1 MSLLPR
7 SLWKIF
13 QLMVSNAKE
22 PSRKLAGVSSLLS
35 VHLLHWKCF
44 LSEYLKQDIIWF
56 YLHFSDY
63 DWSGYFFSVY
73 FLLAFPSLWIFYSY
87 IKGPLKKKNTT
98 GLVNCFFAIFSN
110 KLGHRPNWG
119 WALDHIRHSDTL
131 RNSIWSHDGWR
142 VLRMSNLNFRNRH
155 FLFTLIFNIL
165 GLWPAFITIW
175 WD

>member
-44 LSEYLKQDIIWF
+44 RSEYLKQDIIWF

-73 FLLAFPSLWIFYSY
+73 FLLAFPSLWMFYSY
-87 IKGPLKKKNTT
+87 IKGPLKKKSRISWLLFCYFFQQTRVYPTGAEPWTT
-98 GLVNCFFAIFSN
+98 SGIQILSETVSGLVMDEGS
-110 KLGHRPNWG
+110 WG
-119 WALDHIRHSDTL
+119 WATWTL
-131 RNSIWSHDGWR
+131 ETG
-142 VLRMSNLNFRNRH
+142 
-155 FLFTLIFNIL
+155 IFFS
-165 GLWPAFITIW
+165 P
-175 WD
+175 

>member
-44 LSEYLKQDIIWF
+44 RSEYLKQDIIWF

-73 FLLAFPSLWIFYSY
+73 FLLAFPSLWMFYSY
-87 IKGPLKKKNTT
+87 IKGPLKKKKA
-98 GLVNCFFAIFSN
+98 GLVDCSFAIFSN
-110 KLGHRPNWG
+110 KLG
-119 WALDHIRHSDTL
+119 STQ
-131 RNSIWSHDGWR
+131 
-142 VLRMSNLNFRNRH
+142 
-155 FLFTLIFNIL
+155 L
-165 GLWPAFITIW
+165 GLSPGPHQAFRYSQKQYLVSW
-175 WD
+175 WMKDLEDEQLEL